1 MIILWIPA
9 SDFPT
14 IPSSGSAFRL
24 RSSLRLCPT
33 VPPRLQLR
41 RQLAPPTE
49 PPTLLSCSYDRLAPM
64 VRTFRPSSSAA
75 SSACT
80 AERASNS
87 AVLLDVKLA
96 SPAKL
101 SGLIFDHTVS
111 LRLRCISDSASR
123 PSSSLR
129 LRSVV
134 PPHLPRRSSACAVS
148 FAFGSAF
155 LPASSACADLR
166 AFQPCLLLRRSACAL
181 DRASGSAFLPGRFA
195 CALRPAFQPYLP
207 T

>member
-1 MIILWIPA
+1 MRFEPALVIILWIPA
-9 SDFPT
+9 SDSPT
-14 IPSSGSAFRL
+14 IPSSGSAFRS
-24 RSSLRLCPT
+24 RSSLRLRPT
-33 VPPRLQLR
+33 GSPRLQLR

-96 SPAKL
+96 FPAKL

-111 LRLRCISDSASR
+111 LRLRLDLRFCFPTALQLAPSFSRSAS
-123 PSSSLR
+123 PSATFISLR
-129 LRSVV
+129 RELRF
-134 PPHLPRRSSACAVS
+134 RIC
-148 FAFGSAF
+148 
-155 LPASSACADLR
+155 LPARVFSLR
-166 AFQPCLLLRRSACAL
+166 
-181 DRASGSAFLPGRFA
+181 
-195 CALRPAFQPYLP
+195 
-207 T
+207 